1 MKTVRLKLPRPFE
14 WQRQVMAEAK
24 RFNVLS
30 VGRRA
35 GKTELGTI
43 LCATPEVLPQPVGW
57 FSPSYKDML
66 EVWRSLSQ
74 RLSPIVARQSTVER
88 RLEFTTGGVLEFW
101 SLDNPQA
108 GRGRKY
114 QRVIVDEAA
123 FVPTLYDSWSYAIR
137 PTLADMGGDAW
148 FMSTPKGRNGF
159 WTLWQYGRDDQE
171 PEWASWQMPS
181 EVNPLLP
188 REELLAMRRQLPE
201 RVAQQELDAQFH
213 DDIGGVFRRV
223 MDAATA
229 TALDAPKPGRVYIA
243 GVDIAESNDFTVVS
257 ILDATAREQVYI
269 DRFNRVGYPA
279 LEDRLHAVY
288 QRFGIQTMIIEDNS
302 IGQPV
307 IDHLRVRGMRIVP
320 FHTSAT
326 TKMPLIQNL
335 QSAFEHGAI
344 KILNDPIQI
353 NELQAYEGKRMA
365 SGYSYSAP
373 AGLHDDTVMA
383 LAFAWQAVSTPP
395 IGHGI

>member
-1 MKTVRLKLPRPFE
+1 
-14 WQRQVMAEAK
+14 
-24 RFNVLS
+24 
-30 VGRRA
+30 
-35 GKTELGTI
+35 
-43 LCATPEVLPQPVGW
+43 
-57 FSPSYKDML
+57 
-66 EVWRSLSQ
+66 
-74 RLSPIVARQSTVER
+74 
-88 RLEFTTGGVLEFW
+88 
-101 SLDNPQA
+101 
-108 GRGRKY
+108 
-114 QRVIVDEAA
+114 
-123 FVPTLYDSWSYAIR
+123 
-137 PTLADMGGDAW
+137 
-148 FMSTPKGRNGF
+148 
-159 WTLWQYGRDDQE
+159 
-171 PEWASWQMPS
+171 MPS

-188 REELLAMRRQLPE
+188 REELAAMRRQLPE
-201 RVAQQELDAQFH
+201 RVAQQELDAQFL
-213 DDIGGVFRRV
+213 DDAGGVFRRV

-229 TALDAPKPGRVYIA
+229 TALNAPKPGRVYIA

-373 AGLHDDTVMA
+373 PGLHDDTVMA